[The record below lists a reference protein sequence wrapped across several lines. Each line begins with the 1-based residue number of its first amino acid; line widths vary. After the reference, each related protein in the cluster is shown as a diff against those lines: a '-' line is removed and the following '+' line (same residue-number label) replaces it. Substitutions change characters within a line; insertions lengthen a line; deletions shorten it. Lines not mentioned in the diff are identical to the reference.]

1 MAFGQDPE
9 LDALLAS
16 LDDGVGGGGA
26 GAGAGAGAPRRRLS
40 EISVASAK
48 VAAIVEAAERAA
60 EEMRLKTEEKVRARI
75 AEADRAV
82 ELRVE
87 AAEGEA
93 REILDAARAAAAGV
107 EAEARENVR
116 AIHDRAAEAREE
128 AERHKAAVLAEAS
141 SEAERVRAEAEAY
154 GKDAR
159 QAARDDARAIVSEA
173 HAAARGVLEDGTE
186 LSGHLSELS
195 ESLRRNAERLLNDVK
210 LAHARLTADLDQG
223 APAGSSIDSAPSV
236 TRGDAAPSRPHPT
249 RPSRPS
255 DDDFEV
261 PEFLPGRR

>member
-1 MAFGQDPE
+1 MASDDGRDPE
-9 LDALLAS
+9 LDELLAS
-16 LDDGVGGGGA
+16 LDDEGGV
-26 GAGAGAGAPRRRLS
+26 RRLS

-60 EEMRLKTEEKVRARI
+60 EEMRIKTEEKVRSRI

-82 ELRVE
+82 DLRVE
-87 AAEGEA
+87 AAEAEA
-93 REILDAARAAAAGV
+93 REILDAARAEAAGV
-107 EAEARENVR
+107 EAEARESVR
-116 AIHDRAAEAREE
+116 GIHERAAAAREEAEQRRGELLAEAQAEAARVRNDAVIAADEAVREAREE
-128 AERHKAAVLAEAS
+128 A
-141 SEAERVRAEAEAY
+141 
-154 GKDAR
+154 
-159 QAARDDARAIVSEA
+159 RAILAEA

-210 LAHARLTADLDQG
+210 LAHARLTADLDQATPPG
-223 APAGSSIDSAPSV
+223 GSIDSAPRA
-236 TRGDAAPSRPHPT
+236 TRASTPTSRR
-249 RPSRPS
+249 RPRP

>member
-1 MAFGQDPE
+1 MASGDGRDPE

-16 LDDGVGGGGA
+16 LNDDGGQ
-26 GAGAGAGAPRRRLS
+26 RRLS

-60 EEMRLKTEEKVRARI
+60 EEMRIKTEEKVRSRI

-82 ELRVE
+82 ELRVQ
-87 AAEGEA
+87 AAEAEA
-93 REILDAARAAAAGV
+93 REILDAARAEAAGV

-116 AIHDRAAEAREE
+116 AIHERAAQAREE
-128 AERHKAAVLAEAS
+128 AERRKTELVAEAGNEASRVRADADHFAEEARREAREEARAILAEAH
-141 SEAERVRAEAEAY
+141 
-154 GKDAR
+154 G
-159 QAARDDARAIVSEA
+159 
-173 HAAARGVLEDGTE
+173 AARGVLEDGTE

-210 LAHARLTADLDQG
+210 LAHARLTADLDQATPPG
-223 APAGSSIDSAPSV
+223 GSIDTAPRAARATTS
-236 TRGDAAPSRPHPT
+236 RPAPSR
-249 RPSRPS
+249 RGPS

>member
-1 MAFGQDPE
+1 MASDDGRDPE
-9 LDALLAS
+9 LDALLSS
-16 LDDGVGGGGA
+16 LSDDGGT
-26 GAGAGAGAPRRRLS
+26 RRLS
-40 EISVASAK
+40 EIAVASAK

-60 EEMRLKTEEKVRARI
+60 EEMRIKTEDKVRSRI

-87 AAEGEA
+87 AAEVEA
-93 REILDAARAAAAGV
+93 REILDAARAEAAGM
-107 EAEARENVR
+107 EAEARESVR
-116 AIHDRAAEAREE
+116 AIHERAAQAREE
-128 AERHKAAVLAEAS
+128 AERRKAELL
-141 SEAERVRAEAEAY
+141 SEAGSAAARVRGDAESFAADAQREA
-154 GKDAR
+154 R
-159 QAARDDARAIVSEA
+159 EEARAILAEA

-210 LAHARLTADLDQG
+210 LAHARLTADLDQATPPG
-223 APAGSSIDSAPSV
+223 GSIDTAPRA
-236 TRGDAAPSRPHPT
+236 TRSRPSPP
-249 RPSRPS
+249 RRGPS